1 VNRGLWCLTPLSTIF
16 QLYHDSRFYCW
27 RKPHYPEKT
36 TDLPQSTDKPYHI
49 LLCRVYL
56 TWCKHLRIPASFNQ
70 RHMAYMSA
78 LIHHQGPSWSW
89 SYDSLIYNYLCN
101 RCLLPLTLW
110 VRILLRWGILDT
122 TGCDKVCQWIAVG
135 RWFSLGNAVSSN
147 KSNYHMITI
156 TTVLGGESKQTYTPY
171 VSDWS

>member
-1 VNRGLWCLTPLSTIF
+1 
-16 QLYHDSRFYCW
+16 
-27 RKPHYPEKT
+27 
-36 TDLPQSTDKPYHI
+36 
-49 LLCRVYL
+49 
-56 TWCKHLRIPASFNQ
+56 LRIPASFNQ

-147 KSNYHMITI
+147 NKTDYHDITEILLKVALNTI
-156 TTVLGGESKQTYTPY
+156 TLDSPPSIIKCPDVRIREEI
-171 VSDWS
+171 VN